1 MGYCGDCEYLTNR
14 HNCKKYKK
22 GLAYSSYSSR
32 SISTGAIHERCSE
45 CDKDYRIAELEE
57 KIKHQWIS
65 VEERLPE
72 CEKEVLIQTERGKIT
87 TAMYEDGKMSDDD
100 SLWNWTD
107 MDFDYDE
114 DTDTNYIPEGWWEY
128 RHFNPDDVY
137 DNAVDE
143 AVIYWMPLPELYKEA
158 EG

>member
-1 MGYCGDCEYLTNR
+1 MEITQNPDGTWSEKKEPYAVIECETEEDYNALKQALQR
-14 HNCKKYKK
+14 WIPV
-22 GLAYSSYSSR
+22 A
-32 SISTGAIHERCSE
+32 ERM
-45 CDKDYRIAELEE
+45 
-57 KIKHQWIS
+57 
-65 VEERLPE
+65 PE

-114 DTDTNYIPEGWWEY
+114 DTDTNYIPEGWWEH

-137 DNAVDE
+137 NNTVDE
-143 AVIYWMPLPELYKEA
+143 AVICWMPLPESYKEA